1 MHVSFFP
8 VFVERKIKLYTNIS
22 CDSHMLFSPRLVPES
37 PRWLLV
43 QGREDQAKA
52 VLARIARGN
61 GRQLTITKLKK
72 PASKASGSG
81 VSTIDLV
88 KGDVIRRRTL
98 ILLVAW

>member
-1 MHVSFFP
+1 M
-8 VFVERKIKLYTNIS
+8 
-22 CDSHMLFSPRLVPES
+22 
-37 PRWLLV
+37 
-43 QGREDQAKA
+43 
-52 VLARIARGN
+52 LARIARGN